1 MIVSPT
7 VLGAFMAVSGN
18 AIAVETS
25 ASTTPEIQAQNI
37 QVAQPDVMT
46 LQPIVPAPQA
56 PEAVLAQTFSSNTAV
71 PAAAP
76 ADNGATINQLN
87 RYGSEGRPNPMSQVT
102 SVSQLSDVQPTDW
115 AFQSL
120 QSLVDRYGCIVGY
133 PDGTYRGNRPLTR
146 YEFAAGLN
154 ACMDKV
160 NELIAQGTAG
170 LVSKDD
176 LAALQKLQEE
186 FAAELATL
194 RGRVDALEARTST
207 LEAQQFSTTT
217 KLQGEAIF
225 AITDN
230 FGGTNGVGASNTV
243 FLNRVRLNFL
253 TSFTGKDTLWTRFQV
268 GNSTGVG
275 SLAGTNLPAPP
286 VGADPQSGQTFD
298 FGSGGAAFILDTL
311 NYTFPVGDKLKIAV
325 EANAGY
331 WPDLIPTLNP
341 YFEDYDGGQGSLS
354 LFGQRNPI
362 YRIGDGAGAGVLFSY
377 DFTDAISLSGGYMAN
392 TTGANPGPDSGLFNG
407 SYTALAQLTF
417 RPNDRIGIG
426 LTYNRAYFSSRF
438 DANNIPISNP
448 LFLGNVGTAFANI
461 TGTGAYTT
469 DSFGAS
475 GTFALTPGIVI
486 NGWFN
491 YTRANATS
499 GGGFADIYSYAIG
512 LALPDF
518 GKKGNVLGILAGAQP
533 YTGAAGN
540 GLTGTGNATPF
551 HVEGFYRYQLTDN
564 ISITPGIIWL
574 TAPGQT
580 SATDDIFI
588 GTLRTTFLF

>member
-1 MIVSPT
+1 MSKNLLKALIVSPT
-7 VLGAFMAVSGN
+7 LLGAFMVSSGS
-18 AIAVETS
+18 AIAADVTAGSSS
-25 ASTTPEIQAQNI
+25 AASIQDV
-37 QVAQPDVMT
+37 QVSQSGSVM
-46 LQPIVPAPQA
+46 LPAMPAPQA
-56 PEAVLAQTFSSNTAV
+56 PDMVLAQTFSSNAVV

-76 ADNGATINQLN
+76 ADSTTTINQLS

-115 AFQSL
+115 AYQSL
-120 QSLVDRYGCIVGY
+120 QSLVERYGCIVGY
-133 PDGTYRGNRPLTR
+133 PDGTFRGNRPLSR
-146 YEFAAGLN
+146 FEFAAGLN

-160 NELIAQGTAG
+160 GELIAQGTAD

-186 FAAELATL
+186 FSAELATL
-194 RGRVDALEARTST
+194 RGRVDALEARTAT

-217 KLQGEAIF
+217 KLSGEAIF

-230 FGGTNGVGASNTV
+230 FGGTNGVPSSNTV

-268 GNSTGVG
+268 GNSSVANPLSG
-275 SLAGTNLPAPP
+275 
-286 VGADPQSGQTFD
+286 DPQGGQTFD
-298 FGSGGAAFILDTL
+298 LGNFRGNSDFILDTL
-311 NYTFPVGDKLKIAV
+311 NYTFPLGDKLKIAI

-354 LFGQRNPI
+354 LFGQRNSI

-392 TTGANPGPDSGLFNG
+392 ARGASPGVNDGLFNG
-407 SYTALAQLTF
+407 SYSALAQLTF
-417 RPNDRIGIG
+417 RPSDRIGIG
-426 LTYNRAYFSSRF
+426 VTYNRGYFN
-438 DANNIPISNP
+438 ANASALYNGVI
-448 LFLGNVGTAFANI
+448 GTNLANI
-461 TGTGAYTT
+461 GGGQAYTT
-469 DSFGAS
+469 DSIGAS
-475 GTFALTPGIVI
+475 ATFALTPQIVI

-499 GGGFADIYSYAIG
+499 GGGFADIYSYALG

-518 GKKGNVLGILAGAQP
+518 GKKGNVLGVLVGAQP
-533 YTGAAGN
+533 YTGAART
-540 GLTGTGNATPF
+540 LAATGNATPF
-551 HVEGFYRYQLTDN
+551 HIEGFYRYQVTDN

-574 TAPGQT
+574 TAPGQS
-580 SATDDIFI
+580 SATDDVFI

>member
-1 MIVSPT
+1 MEVYMSKNLLKALIVSPT
-7 VLGAFMAVSGN
+7 VLGAFMVSSGN
-18 AIAVETS
+18 VIAADV
-25 ASTTPEIQAQNI
+25 TTGSNSVAGIQDI
-37 QVAQPDVMT
+37 QVSPSGSVT
-46 LQPIVPAPQA
+46 LPAMPAPQA
-56 PEAVLAQTFSSNTAV
+56 PDMVLAQTFSSNTVV

-76 ADNGATINQLN
+76 ADSTTTINQLS

-115 AFQSL
+115 AYQSL
-120 QSLVDRYGCIVGY
+120 QSLVERYGCIVGY
-133 PDGTYRGNRPLTR
+133 PDGTFRGNRPLSR
-146 YEFAAGLN
+146 FEFAAGLN

-160 NELIAQGTAG
+160 SELIAQGTAD

-186 FAAELATL
+186 FSAELATL
-194 RGRVDALEARTST
+194 RGRVDALEARTAT

-217 KLQGEAIF
+217 KLAGEAIF

-230 FGGTNGVGASNTV
+230 FGGTNGVPSSNTV

-253 TSFTGKDTLWTRFQV
+253 TSFTGKDTLWTRLQV
-268 GNSTGVG
+268 GNSTGVN
-275 SLAGTNLPAPP
+275 SLG
-286 VGADPQSGQTFD
+286 GDPQSGQTFD
-298 FGSGGAAFILDTL
+298 FGSGGTNFILDTL
-311 NYTFPVGDKLKIAV
+311 NYTFPLGDKLKIAV

-392 TTGANPGPDSGLFNG
+392 TGGASPRVGDGLFNG
-407 SYTALAQLTF
+407 SYSALAQLTF

-426 LTYNRAYFSSRF
+426 VTYNRGYFNSNARF
-438 DANNIPISNP
+438 
-448 LFLGNVGTAFANI
+448 LFLNNVGTGFANI
-461 TGTGAYTT
+461 GGVQAYTT
-469 DSFGAS
+469 DSIGAS
-475 GTFALTPGIVI
+475 ATFALTPQIVI

-491 YTRANATS
+491 YTRVNATS
-499 GGGFADIYSYAIG
+499 GVGFADIYSYALG

-518 GKKGNVLGILAGAQP
+518 GKKGNVLGVLVGAQP
-533 YTGAAGN
+533 YTGAAGG
-540 GLTGTGNATPF
+540 GLAGTGNATPF
-551 HVEGFYRYQLTDN
+551 HVEGFYRYQVTDN

-574 TAPGQT
+574 TAPGQS
-580 SATDDIFI
+580 SANDNVFI

>member
-1 MIVSPT
+1 MSKNLLKALIVSPT
-7 VLGAFMAVSGN
+7 VLGAFMVSSGN
-18 AIAVETS
+18 VIAADV
-25 ASTTPEIQAQNI
+25 TTGSNSVAGIQDI
-37 QVAQPDVMT
+37 QVSPSGSVT
-46 LQPIVPAPQA
+46 LPAMPAPQA
-56 PEAVLAQTFSSNTAV
+56 PDMVLAQTFSSNTVV

-76 ADNGATINQLN
+76 ADSTTTINQLS

-115 AFQSL
+115 AYQSL
-120 QSLVDRYGCIVGY
+120 QSLVERYGCIVGY
-133 PDGTYRGNRPLTR
+133 PDGTFRGNRPLSR
-146 YEFAAGLN
+146 FEFAAGLN

-160 NELIAQGTAG
+160 SELIAQGTAD

-186 FAAELATL
+186 FSAELATL
-194 RGRVDALEARTST
+194 RGRVDALEARTAT

-217 KLQGEAIF
+217 KLAGEAIF

-230 FGGTNGVGASNTV
+230 FGGTNGVPSSNTV

-253 TSFTGKDTLWTRFQV
+253 TSFTGKDTLWTRLQV
-268 GNSTGVG
+268 GNSTGVN
-275 SLAGTNLPAPP
+275 SLG
-286 VGADPQSGQTFD
+286 GDPQSGQTFD
-298 FGSGGAAFILDTL
+298 FGSGGTNFILDTL
-311 NYTFPVGDKLKIAV
+311 NYTFPLGDKLKIAV

-392 TTGANPGPDSGLFNG
+392 TKGASPGVGDGLFNG
-407 SYTALAQLTF
+407 SYSALAQLTF

-426 LTYNRAYFSSRF
+426 VTYNRGYF
-438 DANNIPISNP
+438 NSNAHF
-448 LFLGNVGTAFANI
+448 LFLNNVGTDFANI
-461 TGTGAYTT
+461 GGVQAYTT
-469 DSFGAS
+469 DSIGAS
-475 GTFALTPGIVI
+475 ATFALTPQIVI

-491 YTRANATS
+491 YTRVNATS
-499 GGGFADIYSYAIG
+499 GGGFADIYSYALG

-518 GKKGNVLGILAGAQP
+518 GKKGNVLGVLVGAQP
-533 YTGAAGN
+533 YTGAAGG

-551 HVEGFYRYQLTDN
+551 HVEGFYRYQVTDN

-574 TAPGQT
+574 TAPGQS
-580 SATDDIFI
+580 SANDDVFI

>member
-1 MIVSPT
+1 MEVYMSKNLLKALIVSPT
-7 VLGAFMAVSGN
+7 VLGAFMVSSGN
-18 AIAVETS
+18 VIAADV
-25 ASTTPEIQAQNI
+25 TTGSNSVAGIQDI
-37 QVAQPDVMT
+37 QVSPSGSVT
-46 LQPIVPAPQA
+46 LPAMPAPQA
-56 PEAVLAQTFSSNTAV
+56 PDMVLAQTFSSNTVV

-76 ADNGATINQLN
+76 ADSTTTINQLS

-115 AFQSL
+115 AYQSL
-120 QSLVDRYGCIVGY
+120 QSLVERYGCIVGY
-133 PDGTYRGNRPLTR
+133 PDGTFRGNRPLSR
-146 YEFAAGLN
+146 FEFAAGLN

-160 NELIAQGTAG
+160 SELIAQGTAD

-186 FAAELATL
+186 FSAELATL
-194 RGRVDALEARTST
+194 RGRVDALEARTAT

-217 KLQGEAIF
+217 KLAGEAIF

-230 FGGTNGVGASNTV
+230 FGGTNGVPSSNTV

-253 TSFTGKDTLWTRFQV
+253 TSFTGKDTLWTRLQV
-268 GNSTGVG
+268 GNSTGVN
-275 SLAGTNLPAPP
+275 SLG
-286 VGADPQSGQTFD
+286 GDPQSGQTFD
-298 FGSGGAAFILDTL
+298 FGSGGTNFILDTL
-311 NYTFPVGDKLKIAV
+311 NYTFPLGDKLKIAV

-377 DFTDAISLSGGYMAN
+377 DFNDAISLSGGYMAN
-392 TTGANPGPDSGLFNG
+392 TQGASPGVGDGLFNG
-407 SYTALAQLTF
+407 SYSALAQLTF

-426 LTYNRAYFSSRF
+426 VTYSRGYFNSNARF
-438 DANNIPISNP
+438 
-448 LFLGNVGTAFANI
+448 LFLNNVGTGFANI
-461 TGTGAYTT
+461 GGVQAYTT
-469 DSFGAS
+469 DSIGAS
-475 GTFALTPGIVI
+475 ATFALTPQIVI

-491 YTRANATS
+491 YTRVNATS
-499 GGGFADIYSYAIG
+499 GVGFADIYSYALG

-518 GKKGNVLGILAGAQP
+518 GKKGNVLGVLVGAQP
-533 YTGAAGN
+533 YTGAAGG
-540 GLTGTGNATPF
+540 GLAGTGNATPF
-551 HVEGFYRYQLTDN
+551 HVEGFYRYQVTDN

-574 TAPGQT
+574 TAPGQS
-580 SATDDIFI
+580 SANDNVFI